1 MRDDNY
7 YFFNVRM
14 RRRGLMWGKK
24 EKWNSLIHLMG
35 LSTRTTK
42 MESLACC
49 HYAASSIL
57 WWNWPNIWAR
67 TKALGG
73 GVFWGAVSEPGRRGV
88 CAMSPRDAVPT
99 ILSKT
104 EYLEDGCMHPGCRQL
119 TAKDHLIIYSSYFR
133 LEVDNMC
140 MSPTQCSY

>member
-1 MRDDNY
+1 MQQVASCDET
-7 YFFNVRM
+7 
-14 RRRGLMWGKK
+14 GLISEQGQKRW
-24 EKWNSLIHLMG
+24 
-35 LSTRTTK
+35 
-42 MESLACC
+42 
-49 HYAASSIL
+49 
-57 WWNWPNIWAR
+57 
-67 TKALGG
+67 G